1 MVMLQE
7 FTERKGGVVGVAL
20 RAGRQRAGNVAAQL
34 SRRGRLAASAE
45 LCNEAVTQLLRLVWQ
60 ADTDGYAA
68 NVDQVTGRLLV
79 PAPWGD
85 NGYLAYGLRST
96 EARALRAH
104 MFNLQDHK
112 PAGAPI
118 FTYDPAA
125 RSWYINFFDH
135 TPESSQAYWKKWG
148 LSDRAYR
155 ELLR

>member
-1 MVMLQE
+1 MLQQ

-45 LCNEAVTQLLRLVWQ
+45 LCNEAVTQLLRLAWQ

-85 NGYLAYGLRST
+85 NGYRAYGLRST
-96 EARALRAH
+96 EGRALRGY
-104 MFNLQDHK
+104 MMGLQGK
-112 PAGAPI
+112 QGAGAPI
-118 FTYDPAA
+118 FTYDGLS
-125 RSWYINFFDH
+125 RSWYLNHFDH
-135 TPESSQAYWKKWG
+135 TPQSSLDYWKRWG
-148 LSDRAYR
+148 LSDKAYR

>member
-1 MVMLQE
+1 MIEL
-7 FTERKGGVVGVAL
+7 FAERKGGVVGVAL

-45 LCNEAVTQLLRLVWQ
+45 LCNEAVTQLLRLAWQ

-85 NGYLAYGLRST
+85 GGYLRWGLRST

-104 MFNLQDHK
+104 MFNLQGK
-112 PAGAPI
+112 QGAGAPI

-125 RSWYINFFDH
+125 RSWYLNIFDH
-135 TPESSQAYWKKWG
+135 TPESSLAYWVKWG
-148 LSDRAYR
+148 LSDKQYR
-155 ELLR
+155 QLLR